1 TQRKGTNMTIDQD
14 KLGELLGRFVGDL
27 GATGAAGNVV
37 VGHRLGLYRGLAE
50 GPAPGAERARRT
62 GTGPRYVAEWRRG
75 QAAGGYVSCDPAA
88 GRFSLTEE
96 QAFAL
101 ADPDGTL
108 YLPGA
113 FLLALGALRAESQV
127 TDAFRSGAGMGW
139 HEHHEDVFAGTE
151 MFFRP
156 GYVANLTSSWIPAL
170 DGVAE
175 KLAAGGR
182 VADVGCGHGAS
193 TVLLAQAYPTSAIL
207 GSDYH
212 QASVDTARKHAAE
225 AGLADRARF
234 EVASAQTFSGT
245 GYDLVA
251 TFDCLHAMGDPVGAA
266 RAPPFAC
273 LHEMGDPV
281 GAARHIRQ
289 ALDADG
295 TWLIVEPVA
304 GDTLAAN
311 LNPVSRVYYSFSTL
325 ICVPA
330 ARSQAGGYALGAQAG
345 EEAIHEVAAQA
356 GFSRFRRAAETP
368 FNAVYEARP

>member
-1 TQRKGTNMTIDQD
+1 MTIDQD
-14 KLGELLGRFVGDL
+14 NLGELLGRFVSDL

-37 VGHRLGLYRGLAE
+37 VGHRLGLYRSLAE
-50 GPAPGAERARRT
+50 GPATAEELARRT
-62 GTGPRYVAEWRRG
+62 GTDPRYIAEWLRG
-75 QAAGGYVSCDPAA
+75 QAPGGYVSCDPAA
-88 GRFSLTEE
+88 EHFSLTEE

-101 ADPDGTL
+101 TDPDGAL

-113 FLLALGALRAESQV
+113 FLLALGALRAESQI

-139 HEHHEDVFAGTE
+139 HEHHQDVFTGCE

-156 GYVANLTSSWIPAL
+156 GYIANLTSAWIPAL
-170 DGVAE
+170 EGVEA

-193 TVLLAQAYPTSAIL
+193 TVLLAQAYPKAAIL

-212 QASVDTARKHAAE
+212 QASVDMARKRAAE
-225 AGLADRARF
+225 AGVADRARF

-251 TFDCLHAMGDPVGAA
+251 TFDCLHD
-266 RAPPFAC
+266 
-273 LHEMGDPV
+273 MGDPV

-295 TWLIVEPVA
+295 TWLIVEP
-304 GDTLAAN
+304 LAADTPAGN
-311 LNPVSRVYYSFSTL
+311 LNPVGRVYYSFSTFL
-325 ICVPA
+325 CVPN
-330 ARSQAGGYALGAQAG
+330 ARSQPGGYTLGAQAG
-345 EEAIHEVAAQA
+345 EPAIRQVAEQA
-356 GFSRFRRAAETP
+356 GFTRFRRATQTP
-368 FNAVYEARP
+368 FNVVFEARP